1 MWISHLGRFLHTFA
15 IFHKNFHHLPS
26 AHTHIHT
33 IFGNTIVCEYPR
45 EMNECVKQHQLLPLR
60 TTKVVAF
67 DFPFSWRLSITL
79 LSLSFVHCVRKNERQ
94 RKDSLIPSHAIH
106 FFHSDFYRS
115 SIRFFSFLCG
125 RTLSL
130 FMPGHRSFSLV
141 CVLWEWKRW
150 NIKSCWREWNR
161 MLFALRKQLHLFAST
176 MRCIIED
183 RGFMYQR

>member
-1 MWISHLGRFLHTFA
+1 M
-15 IFHKNFHHLPS
+15 K
-26 AHTHIHT
+26 
-33 IFGNTIVCEYPR
+33 NTINVCSSINFCLSPYNIYMYEGCCIRFSIFLAP
-45 EMNECVKQHQLLPLR
+45 QHH
-60 TTKVVAF
+60 TTIS
-67 DFPFSWRLSITL
+67 P
-79 LSLSFVHCVRKNERQ
+79 FVHCVRKNERQ
-94 RKDSLIPSHAIH
+94 RKDSLILLHSIH

-130 FMPGHRSFSLV
+130 SCPGIVASLV
-141 CVLWEWKRW
+141 WMPWEWKGW